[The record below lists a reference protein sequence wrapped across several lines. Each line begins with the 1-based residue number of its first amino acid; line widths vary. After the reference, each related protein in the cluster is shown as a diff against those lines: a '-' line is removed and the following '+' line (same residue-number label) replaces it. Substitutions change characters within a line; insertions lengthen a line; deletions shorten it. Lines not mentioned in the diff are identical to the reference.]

1 MADLAPS
8 AIALGGQATRR
19 QEIQFGEAVVATD
32 VLYRKASDSKYYKAD
47 ADASQAEAL
56 VQGICLVGGATD
68 AYGIMVSSGLVI
80 FTGVTLVIGDSYY
93 SSDTGGKIRPL
104 ADIDVGD
111 WIGLLGHAL
120 TTANLEVRIKN
131 FSTKILV

>member
-1 MADLAPS
+1 MADLAPT
-8 AIALGGQATRR
+8 AIALGGQSTRR
-19 QEIQFGEAVVATD
+19 VEVQFGEVVAQSD
-32 VLYRKASDSKYYKAD
+32 VLYRKISDGKYYKAD

-56 VQGICLVGGATD
+56 IRGITLVGGATD
-68 AYGIMVSSGLVI
+68 AYGIMVWSGLVI
-80 FTGVTLVIGDSYY
+80 LTGVTMVIGDSYY

-120 TTANLEVRIKN
+120 TTANLDVRIKN